1 MLRRPAL
8 TVGGRPGGSS
18 TCPSRRRSSGKLRE
32 LGFPT
37 LRDRVAQMALKL
49 VLEPICEQSRVHPV
63 AVVVLAL
70 CAAAVVVGTRSFTP
84 RVCADWQ

>member
-1 MLRRPAL
+1 
-8 TVGGRPGGSS
+8 
-18 TCPSRRRSSGKLRE
+18 
-32 LGFPT
+32 
-37 LRDRVAQMALKL
+37 MALKL